1 MLSKRETI
9 LEDKDCANMLGLQV
23 NVYRE
28 SLKSIKAPAK
38 ENIDEK
44 NIQYDNNLLK
54 FLGIKQSDLKKRN
67 FIGGN

>member
-1 MLSKRETI
+1 MLSKKETI

-23 NVYRE
+23 NEYRE
-28 SLKSIKAPAK
+28 SLKNIKAPAK
-38 ENIDEK
+38 ESIDEK

>member
-1 MLSKRETI
+1 MLSKKETI

-23 NVYRE
+23 NEYRE

>member
-1 MLSKRETI
+1 MLSKKETI

-23 NVYRE
+23 NEYRE
-28 SLKSIKAPAK
+28 SLKNIKAPAQ
-38 ENIDEK
+38 ESIDEK

>member
-1 MLSKRETI
+1 MLSKKETI

-23 NVYRE
+23 NEYRE
-28 SLKSIKAPAK
+28 SLKNIKAPAK